1 MGARTGAEF
10 TAGLRDQREVWLG
23 NERVEDVTTHP
34 AFRAAVESIAQLY
47 DMQHDPAYRDTL
59 CYPSPT
65 SGKPV
70 GLSFLIPRTR
80 DDLVRRRAMSKVW
93 ADATCGMMG
102 RSADFLNAMLTAWA
116 AKADYFARQSPECRE
131 RVLDYYEHCRENDLF
146 LTHTLVDPQVDRS
159 RNRAEQDD
167 PHQCLGIV
175 DETAEGLVIRGAK
188 MIATAA
194 PFADEIL
201 AWPFP
206 PTLTAAESAYAI
218 VFIIPVASP
227 GLKILCRESFT
238 RPGAV
243 EDHPLSARFDEM
255 DAVAV
260 FDDVVVPWP
269 RVFLHKDVNLGR
281 PDVHRH
287 PHSGM
292 DGPPDQYAAAV
303 EDSSLSTARSA

>member
-10 TAGLRDQREVWLG
+10 TAGLRDNREVWLG

-116 AKADYFARQSPECRE
+116 AKADYLPG
-131 RVLDYYEHCRENDLF
+131 RV
-146 LTHTLVDPQVDRS
+146 RS
-159 RNRAEQDD
+159 AGNVFWT
-167 PHQCLGIV
+167 I
-175 DETAEGLVIRGAK
+175 
-188 MIATAA
+188 MSTAA
-194 PFADEIL
+194 RTTCFSP
-201 AWPFP
+201 
-206 PTLTAAESAYAI
+206 
-218 VFIIPVASP
+218 IPWS
-227 GLKILCRESFT
+227 IR
-238 RPGAV
+238 R
-243 EDHPLSARFDEM
+243 
-255 DAVAV
+255 
-260 FDDVVVPWP
+260 
-269 RVFLHKDVNLGR
+269 
-281 PDVHRH
+281 
-287 PHSGM
+287 
-292 DGPPDQYAAAV
+292 
-303 EDSSLSTARSA
+303 